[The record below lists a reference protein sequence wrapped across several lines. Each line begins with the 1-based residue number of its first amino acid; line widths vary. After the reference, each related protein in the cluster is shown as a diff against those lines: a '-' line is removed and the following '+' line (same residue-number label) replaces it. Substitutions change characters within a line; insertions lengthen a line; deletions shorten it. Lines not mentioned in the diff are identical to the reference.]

1 MGDTKHYDAYLEKKL
16 VQLAERFV
24 YHFQEKEYSQA
35 FRIYE
40 NVRDIALFMEVP
52 ETLLTN
58 LLGNRQDEDE
68 SKHVVGIIPE
78 EMVQKA
84 VLECRIKH
92 DTELEEKEARKR
104 MWDDDRRKGKY
115 TTRQTK

>member
-1 MGDTKHYDAYLEKKL
+1 MGERHYDAYLEMKL
-16 VQLAERFV
+16 VQLAEKFV
-24 YHFQEKEYSQA
+24 YRFQEKEYSQA

-52 ETLLTN
+52 EAVLIK
-58 LLGNRQDEDE
+58 LLGDRQDDDE

-104 MWDDDRRKGKY
+104 MWDEARRKGKY